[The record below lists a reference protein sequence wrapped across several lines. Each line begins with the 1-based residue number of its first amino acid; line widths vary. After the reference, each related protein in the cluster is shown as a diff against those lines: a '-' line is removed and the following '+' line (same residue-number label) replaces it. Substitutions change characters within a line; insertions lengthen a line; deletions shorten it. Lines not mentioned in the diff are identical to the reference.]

1 MRSIDFHNS
10 LKLIILRRRREK
22 IEIFKGKS
30 MKNMIPN
37 FSVVGG
43 VVGQSLIP
51 NSVVSWFLN
60 S

>member
-43 VVGQSLIP
+43 VGGWLANP
-51 NSVVSWFLN
+51 
-60 S
+60 